1 MRTVFQGKEITV
13 TLKTAGRDLSTQ
25 EIVMGYQLATGN
37 FEALFVNDDSEVQ
50 DRSELEPEPEPEPEP
65 LASEPKNNCDSKPA
79 WIEKGENVSVEI
91 TCPFCGYYGKVQT
104 RWGNSFSK
112 CKHCREK
119 LHNKFATGVAGEKN
133 SWGCVYSASEPMIF
147 KNDGNPFEEIFEEPN
162 SGKSEIN

>member
-25 EIVMGYQLATGN
+25 EIVMAHQLATGI
-37 FEALFVNDDSEVQ
+37 FEALFVKDDSENK
-50 DRSELEPEPEPEPEP
+50 DRSKQDPEQEP
-65 LASEPKNNCDSKPA
+65 LESEPKNNSDSKPA
-79 WIEKGENVSVEI
+79 WIEKGETVSVEI
-91 TCPFCGYYGKVQT
+91 TCPFCGFYGKVQT

-133 SWGCVYSASEPMIF
+133 SWGCVYTASEPMIF
-147 KNDGNPFEEIFEEPN
+147 KNDGNPFEEIFEEPD
-162 SGKSEIN
+162 SGKAEIN